1 MSVES
6 QVPIQALPQ
15 GVLPGMISLV
25 FGHPDASTLP
35 VEDLC
40 QAAETVLQGQQARLA
55 LAYGA
60 EPGAPMLIEYLVNKL
75 NREEGLDLTRDNV
88 MITAGSTSAVD
99 MIARLYAGRDGVV
112 LVEAPTY
119 HDALH
124 VFRDHGA
131 DLRGV
136 PVDEEGMIVEALE
149 VQLAALRPAGKAPKL
164 LYTIPNFQNPA
175 GVTLT
180 TARRE
185 AILKLAREHR
195 FLIVEDDVYRD
206 LIFEGD
212 VPPSFY
218 ALANGRGVLRIGSF
232 SKILSP
238 GLRVGWLMAEPKHI
252 ERCVDCGVMQMG
264 GGASPFAAHVVAEYC
279 QAGRLEPHIVELR
292 RVYHQRCEVTLQALE
307 YHMPAGVTWTRPR
320 GGFFVWLTLPDGI
333 EIGRLRETARAQG
346 VLFVPGTG
354 FFANGGGERN
364 LRLAFSFVPPD
375 EIERGV
381 TILAQAI
388 RAVIGNARKTKA
400 KLGVLAVRQEKG
412 LL

>member
-1 MSVES
+1 MFS
-6 QVPIQALPQ
+6 PALPQ
-15 GVLPGMISLV
+15 GILPGMISLV

-40 QAAETVLQGQQARLA
+40 TSAGTVLQSPLSRSA

-60 EPGAPMLIEYLVNKL
+60 EQGAPALIEYLMNKL
-75 NREEGLDLTRDNV
+75 NREEGLSLTHDNLMV
-88 MITAGSTSAVD
+88 VAGSTAAVD
-99 MIARLYAGRDGVV
+99 MIARLYDGRDGVV

-124 VFRDHGA
+124 VFRDHGV

-136 PVDEEGMIVEALE
+136 PVDKEGLIVEALQE
-149 VQLAALRPAGKAPKL
+149 QLAALRQESKTPRL
-164 LYTIPNFQNPA
+164 LYTVPNFQNPT

-185 AILKLAREHR
+185 AILELAREHG

-206 LIFEGD
+206 LVLEGD

-238 GLRVGWLMAEPKHI
+238 GLRVGWLIAEPEHI
-252 ERCVDCGVMQMG
+252 ERCVECGVMQMG

-279 QAGRLEPHIVELR
+279 RAGHLEPHIVKLR
-292 RVYHQRCEVTLQALE
+292 QVYRQRCEVTLQALE
-307 YHMPAGVTWTRPR
+307 NHMPAGVTWTHPR
-320 GGFFVWLTLPDGI
+320 GGFFVWLTLPEGI
-333 EIGRLRETARAQG
+333 QIGLLRETARAQG
-346 VLFVPGTG
+346 VLFVPGPG
-354 FFANGGGERN
+354 FFAQGGGERN
-364 LRLAFSFVPPD
+364 LRLAFSFVPLD

-381 TILAQAI
+381 AILAQAI
-388 RAVIGNARKTKA
+388 HTMTDTSALPSASV
-400 KLGVLAVRQEKG
+400 VE
-412 LL
+412 

>member
-1 MSVES
+1 MSS
-6 QVPIQALPQ
+6 QALPQ
-15 GVLPGMISLV
+15 GVLPGRISLV

-35 VEDLC
+35 VEDLGT
-40 QAAETVLQGQQARLA
+40 AAGTVLQSQLSRLA

-60 EPGAPMLIEYLVNKL
+60 EQGAPVLIEHLVNKL
-75 NREEGLDLTRDNV
+75 NREEGLSLTHDNLMV
-88 MITAGSTSAVD
+88 VAGSTAAVD

-136 PVDEEGMIVEALE
+136 PVDKEGMIVEALQ
-149 VQLAALRPAGKAPKL
+149 VQLALLQQEGKAPRL
-164 LYTIPNFQNPA
+164 LYTIPNFQNPT

-206 LIFEGD
+206 LVFEGN

-238 GLRVGWLMAEPKHI
+238 GLRVGWLIAEPEHI
-252 ERCVDCGVMQMG
+252 ERCVDCGVIQMG

-279 QAGRLEPHIVELR
+279 RAGHLEPHIVELR
-292 RVYHQRCEVTLQALE
+292 QVYRQRCEVTLQALE
-307 YHMPAGVTWTRPR
+307 HHMPAGVTWTHPR
-320 GGFFVWLTLPDGI
+320 GGFFVWLTLPEGI
-333 EIGRLRETARAQG
+333 QIGMLREIARAQG
-346 VLFVPGTG
+346 MLFVPGTG
-354 FFANGGGERN
+354 FFAKGGGERN
-364 LRLAFSFVPPD
+364 LRLAFSFVPLD

-381 TILAQAI
+381 AILAQAI
-388 RAVIGNARKTKA
+388 HAMTSTSALPSASV
-400 KLGVLAVRQEKG
+400 VE
-412 LL
+412 

>member
-1 MSVES
+1 
-6 QVPIQALPQ
+6 
-15 GVLPGMISLV
+15 MISLV

-40 QAAETVLQGQQARLA
+40 TAAGTVLQGQLSRLA

-60 EPGAPMLIEYLVNKL
+60 EQGAPVLIEHLVNKL
-75 NREEGLDLTRDNV
+75 NREERLGLTHDNLMV
-88 MITAGSTSAVD
+88 VAGSTAAMD
-99 MIARLYAGRDGVV
+99 MIARLYAGRDGAV

-136 PVDEEGMIVEALE
+136 PVDKEGMIVEALQ
-149 VQLAALRPAGKAPKL
+149 VQLAALRQDGKATRL
-164 LYTIPNFQNPA
+164 LYTVPNFQNPT

-185 AILKLAREHR
+185 AILKLAHEHR

-206 LIFEGD
+206 LVFEGN

-232 SKILSP
+232 SKILAP
-238 GLRVGWLMAEPKHI
+238 GLRVGWLIAEPEHI

-279 QAGRLEPHIVELR
+279 RAGHLEPHIVELR
-292 RVYHQRCEVTLQALE
+292 QVYRQRCEVTLQALE
-307 YHMPAGVTWTRPR
+307 YHMPAGVTWTHPR
-320 GGFFVWLTLPDGI
+320 GGFFVWLTLPEGI
-333 EIGRLRETARAQG
+333 QIGLLRETARAQG

-354 FFANGGGERN
+354 FFAKGGGERN
-364 LRLAFSFVPPD
+364 LRLAFSFVPLD

-388 RAVIGNARKTKA
+388 HAKTGTSA
-400 KLGVLAVRQEKG
+400 LPSASVVE
-412 LL
+412 